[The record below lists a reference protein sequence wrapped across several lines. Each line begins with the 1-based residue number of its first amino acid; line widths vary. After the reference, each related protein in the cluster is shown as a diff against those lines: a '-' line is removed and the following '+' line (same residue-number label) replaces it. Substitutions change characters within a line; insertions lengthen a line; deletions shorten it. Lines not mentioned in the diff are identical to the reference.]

1 MILPSAQETVEGPYR
16 RGGDMVLATHRE
28 RDITEESL
36 HVDSSSLEH
45 RGKTVVLKG
54 IYTA

>member
-1 MILPSAQETVEGPYR
+1 MEGPYR

-28 RDITEESL
+28 RDITEERL
-36 HVDSSSLEH
+36 HVYSCSLEH

-54 IYTA
+54 IYSN